1 MGRGIYV
8 EARVAAPMDRLG
20 HATQDPDAH
29 ASWDLRF
36 SSITHL
42 PTPDGEPRR
51 FRYDNRTVPLA
62 PMTGVGVSLGERH
75 RPDGSCTSA
84 LRFSADSRLSPIASG
99 DGYWRYVPDGP
110 EIRFFTGYDYVPGWQ
125 GALLDRVLV
134 RPAIGWM
141 TAWSFDRLRL
151 WLDHGISPA
160 ASVRRTV
167 AVWAARLSVTVAAVA
182 AVPLLR
188 LSPAVAAGLALVVLV
203 VPSPVLVPQA
213 RRCLRRPPVGT
224 RPTPPTIARAV
235 DEAALGRAR
244 RHTQDLAARPGASPA
259 TVTSPVTAPVTA
271 PVGAEDAP

>member
-8 EARVAAPMDRLG
+8 EARVAAPMDRLW

-42 PTPDGEPRR
+42 PTPEGDPRR
-51 FRYDNRTVPLA
+51 FRYDNRTVPFA
-62 PMTGVGVSLGERH
+62 PMTGIGISLGERH

-99 DGYWRYVPDGP
+99 DGYWRYVPDGA

-125 GALLDRVLV
+125 GSTLDRVLV
-134 RPAIGWM
+134 RPVIGWM

-160 ASVRRTV
+160 TSLRRTV
-167 AVWAARLSVTVAAVA
+167 TLWSARLTLAAVA
-182 AVPLLR
+182 VVAVPFLR
-188 LSPAVAAGLALVVLV
+188 LSPVVAAALALAALV
-203 VPSPVLVPQA
+203 VPSPVLVPRA
-213 RRCLRRPPVGT
+213 RRCLRRPPAGT
-224 RPTPPTIARAV
+224 RPTTPKIARDV
-235 DEAALGRAR
+235 DEAALDRAR
-244 RHTQDLAARPGASPA
+244 EQAQDLTSESPA
-259 TVTSPVTAPVTA
+259 PVSPPVSQEHT
-271 PVGAEDAP
+271 P

>member
-8 EARVAAPMDRLG
+8 EARVAAPMDRLWR
-20 HATQDPDAH
+20 ATQDPDAH

-51 FRYDNRTVPLA
+51 FRYDNRTVPFA
-62 PMTGVGVSLGERH
+62 PMTGVGISLGERH

-99 DGYWRYVPDGP
+99 DGYWRYVPDGA

-125 GALLDRVLV
+125 GQTLDRVLV
-134 RPAIGWM
+134 RPVIGWM

-167 AVWAARLSVTVAAVA
+167 ALWAARLAPAAASVV
-182 AVPLLR
+182 AVPLLH
-188 LSPAVAAGLALVVLV
+188 LPPGVAAASASLALVALV
-203 VPSPVLVPQA
+203 APSPVLVPRA
-213 RRCLRRPPVGT
+213 RRCLRRPPAGT
-224 RPTPPTIARAV
+224 RPTTPRIARDV
-235 DEAALGRAR
+235 DEAALHRAR
-244 RHTQDLAARPGASPA
+244 GQAQGLASP
-259 TVTSPVTAPVTA
+259 SPAPVSP
-271 PVGAEDAP
+271 PVPQEHTP